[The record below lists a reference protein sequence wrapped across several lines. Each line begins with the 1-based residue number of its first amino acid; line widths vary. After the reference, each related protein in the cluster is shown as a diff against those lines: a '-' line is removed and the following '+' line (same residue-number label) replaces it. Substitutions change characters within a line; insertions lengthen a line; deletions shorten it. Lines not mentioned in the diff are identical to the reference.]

1 VNPKDRIIGSK
12 LVVLGSA
19 AVMTVYSA
27 GYFRTRSAAQR
38 FAGEDAQRRPAVA
51 TASVGTAPNAK
62 ALPIA
67 NASASAQPAS
77 AREPGARS
85 IETSKP
91 STAPLAAQSTPSAPK
106 KATATT
112 ATTVVAAIATPP
124 VAPPTDTS
132 RTTAASSAAD
142 SSAEQKEMAR
152 AQYTDGTFTG
162 WGTSRHGD
170 IQASVEIRNGRIA
183 SASIS
188 ECLTRYSCSW
198 ISALPGQVVSRQSAE
213 VDYVSGATQSSN
225 AFYYAVVEALH
236 KAK

>member
-1 VNPKDRIIGSK
+1 
-12 LVVLGSA
+12 
-19 AVMTVYSA
+19 
-27 GYFRTRSAAQR
+27 
-38 FAGEDAQRRPAVA
+38 
-51 TASVGTAPNAK
+51 
-62 ALPIA
+62 
-67 NASASAQPAS
+67 
-77 AREPGARS
+77 
-85 IETSKP
+85 
-91 STAPLAAQSTPSAPK
+91 
-106 KATATT
+106 
-112 ATTVVAAIATPP
+112 
-124 VAPPTDTS
+124 
-132 RTTAASSAAD
+132 
-142 SSAEQKEMAR
+142 MAR

>member
-38 FAGEDAQRRPAVA
+38 FAVEDAQRRPAVA

-91 STAPLAAQSTPSAPK
+91 STAPLAAQSTPSAPTN
-106 KATATT
+106 ATATT

>member
-1 VNPKDRIIGSK
+1 MNPKDRIIGSK

-38 FAGEDAQRRPAVA
+38 FAVEDAQRRPAVA

-91 STAPLAAQSTPSAPK
+91 SNAPLAAQSTPSAPTN
-106 KATATT
+106 ATATT